1 MRENWRA
8 VAASIVV
15 LSAALLLPDEVRP
28 AEPDLPISVGRK
40 IRLEAPT
47 VFQGAVQGT
56 VIATDDSSL
65 LINTEQQMPLR
76 VSRQA
81 VTRLEVV
88 VGRRRNARKGLI
100 IGAAAG
106 AALVGLVAAT
116 PKDSLCPP
124 KELDVQECLDAR
136 SLFLTAGVPILALE
150 GAGIGAL
157 IKSDR
162 WSSVPI
168 DKAHVT
174 VTPTRHGLGLALS
187 LRF

>member
-8 VAASIVV
+8 RAASIVV
-15 LSAALLLPDEVRP
+15 MSAALLLPDEVRP

-81 VTRLEVV
+81 VTRLEVA

-100 IGAAAG
+100 IGAATG
-106 AALVGLVAAT
+106 AFLVAVTAVM

-124 KELDVQECLDAR
+124 AEPDLQACLDAR
-136 SLFLTAGVPILALE
+136 SLFLAAGVPIIALE
-150 GAGIGAL
+150 G
-157 IKSDR
+157 
-162 WSSVPI
+162 PE
-168 DKAHVT
+168 
-174 VTPTRHGLGLALS
+174 
-187 LRF
+187 